1 MASQLS
7 LNVLPVIF
15 DDAEVTVGVLPYED
29 RDQLAS
35 LRSSHCDTHV
45 FRRAGG
51 TEIWSVPFIDGAQTI
66 GDSTRDVGLT
76 KHIWL
81 AANLVQ
87 NALLQM
93 LLKLPREVFR
103 FDPLCFLADFKKENI
118 LKQAAP
124 NGLEC
129 PDWLGVCPSFE
140 LSVRKFGFERDK
152 QSLGV
157 AIGVRT
163 KKRID
168 RTCKQLIDD
177 GLNPIGRYVGIHKNS
192 PDARIRPKLSLVGR
206 VEHVDGDTLTLT
218 DCDDPDREAISA
230 SEVWLERSWANFEDC
245 ISLFFGNQARH
256 VQSRLDE
263 ALASFRSGP
272 NRRSKLESIAKY
284 LGQQPLHLVP
294 DVPFKLG
301 GLMGGKECPLPTV
314 RNAPKPVFV
323 FDPAGGNTDIWH
335 DRGLNS
341 FGPYTSQTF
350 TPTQPRICV
359 VCQAGR
365 KGRVEQF
372 VHKFL
377 RGVTP
382 PNTKKNPPFATGFI
396 RKYAL
401 DDATIEFFETEGDSA
416 DEYRRAVHK
425 ALMSQTEGQKKWD
438 LALVQK
444 EDSFHHLYGDE
455 NPYLVSKVEF
465 LTHQIPVQE
474 FEIETAEL
482 PDSRIGYALN
492 NMALATYSKLGG
504 IPWLLKANPTIAHE
518 LVIGL
523 GSAESGASRLGGNE
537 RVVGITTVFTGEGNY
552 CLSTVSQ
559 AVPYD
564 DYQETLL
571 ASLKKTILELS
582 RSMNWQKNDHVR
594 LVFHAFKPFKD
605 TEAEAVKTVVESLG
619 EYDVEYAFLHIVED
633 HPFLLF
639 DQAQKGVRDFETGGT
654 KGVLAPDRGQ
664 FLRISGH
671 EVLLTLTGARDV
683 KRATDG
689 IPRPVLLRLGRNST
703 FHDLTYLTRQVYTFA
718 SHSWRSFFPSPLPVT
733 ILYSELIAKLLGNLG
748 TVSQWNPSVMLGR
761 IGGTRWFL

>member
-1 MASQLS
+1 MSEHLW
-7 LNVLPVIF
+7 F
-15 DDAEVTVGVLPYED
+15 
-29 RDQLAS
+29 
-35 LRSSHCDTHV
+35 
-45 FRRAGG
+45 
-51 TEIWSVPFIDGAQTI
+51 
-66 GDSTRDVGLT
+66 
-76 KHIWL
+76 

-103 FDPLCFLADFKKENI
+103 FEPLCFLADFEKENF
-118 LKQAAP
+118 LAQSTP
-124 NGLEC
+124 NGIVC

-140 LSVRKFGFERDK
+140 LSVRKFGFERDR
-152 QSLGV
+152 QLLGV

-168 RTCKQLIDD
+168 RNCNLLIDD
-177 GLNPIGRYVGIHKNS
+177 GLNLIGRYVGVHKPAS
-192 PDARIRPKLSLVGR
+192 DSRIRPKLSLVGR
-206 VEHVDGDTLTLT
+206 VEHVKGDALTLT
-218 DCDDPDREAISA
+218 DLNEHDRDTVSS
-230 SEVWLERSWANFEDC
+230 SEVWLERSWTNFNDC
-245 ISLFFGNQARH
+245 IALAYSDQAPH
-256 VQSRLDE
+256 VQNRLE
-263 ALASFRSGP
+263 QLLASFRSGP
-272 NRRSKLESIAKY
+272 SRRAKFESIANY
-284 LGQQPLHLVP
+284 LGQQSLNLVP
-294 DVPFKLG
+294 GVSFSLG
-301 GLMGGKECPLPTV
+301 SLMGSKQHPLPTI
-314 RNAPKPVFV
+314 RNAPKPVYV
-323 FDPAGGNTDIWH
+323 FDPAGGSTDIWH

-341 FGPYTSQTF
+341 FGPYTSQIF

-359 VCQAGR
+359 VCQSRR

-372 VHKFL
+372 IHKLL
-377 RGVTP
+377 RGISP
-382 PNTKKNPPFATGFI
+382 PNSKKTPPFAAGFI

-401 DDATIEFFETEGDSA
+401 DDASIFFFETEGDSA
-416 DEYRRAVHK
+416 DQYKRAVHK
-425 ALMSQTEGQKKWD
+425 ALMSQNDGQKKWD
-438 LALVQK
+438 LALVQT
-444 EDSFHHLYGDE
+444 EDSFHQLHGDE

-482 PDSRIGYALN
+482 PDTRIGYALN

-523 GSAESGASRLGGNE
+523 GSAESGTSRLGGSE

-552 CLSTVSQ
+552 CLSNVSQ

-564 DYQETLL
+564 DYQQTLL
-571 ASLKKTILELS
+571 VSLKKTMIELA
-582 RSMNWQKNDHVR
+582 RSMNWQKGEHVR

-605 TEAEAVKTVVESLG
+605 AEAEAVKSIVESLG
-619 EYDVEYAFLHIVED
+619 EYDVEFAFLHVVED

-639 DQAQKGVRDFETGGT
+639 DNAQRGVRDFETGGT
-654 KGVLAPDRGQ
+654 KGVLAPDRGH
-664 FLRISGH
+664 FLRMSGH

-703 FHDLTYLTRQVYTFA
+703 FHDMTYLTRQVYTFS

-748 TVSQWNPSVMLGR
+748 TVSHWNPSVMLGR